1 MARIMA
7 RPSSRVGAQRRRVF
21 LWLPLLVLGSLVTLA
36 GGSMITVFN
45 SLDAAGLVLI
55 VVGLLGFVQEVDR

>member
-1 MARIMA
+1 VSARLA
-7 RPSSRVGAQRRRVF
+7 RPSSRVAAQRRRVF
-21 LWLPLLVLGSLVTLA
+21 LWLPLLVRGSTVTLA

-55 VVGLLGFVQEVDR
+55 VLGLLGFAQEVDR